1 MHGGWGSCISP
12 PAPGIDP
19 GGAAVSS
26 APEIRITHTVVAD
39 SIREDREIESLVA
52 PFRNRMGDEI
62 RQVIGEAAVP
72 LAKAIPE
79 GTLGNFA
86 TDAMLW
92 AARRQLAEPV
102 HMAMTNNGGL
112 RIPIAPGP
120 ITVGQM
126 FELMPFENMLSV
138 LTLSGAQIQE
148 LADQLAAMRGEPIA
162 GFSFRIGAEGDG
174 RVARDLLIDGAPVD
188 PAADHRRDR
197 TMRRRRFLRAAGAAT
212 VGGLLLPEWLKASE
226 NTHLVILHTNDTHSR
241 MDPFP
246 MDGGRFEG
254 LGGAARRAM
263 SAMEYDVTTIGNH
276 DFDNGVEGIVEM
288 MPHATFQ
295 FVSSNYDVSASL
307 LAGQVRPW
315 TIREIGGVRVGI
327 FGLGIA
333 FEGLVLEQLHEGVR
347 YTDPFAAARRS
358 VSELQAQGCSL
369 IICLSHLG
377 YRYRGDRP
385 SDTLLAQEVEGIDLI
400 LGGHTHTFMDQPDV
414 YTKPHGRQTLVNQ
427 VGWAG
432 MRLGRVDVVMGTQE
446 GRRSVS
452 SSDGIEPRLWSWE
465 SYSVD
470 KGLD

>member
-1 MHGGWGSCISP
+1 M
-12 PAPGIDP
+12 
-19 GGAAVSS
+19 
-26 APEIRITHTVVAD
+26 
-39 SIREDREIESLVA
+39 
-52 PFRNRMGDEI
+52 
-62 RQVIGEAAVP
+62 
-72 LAKAIPE
+72 K
-79 GTLGNFA
+79 
-86 TDAMLW
+86 
-92 AARRQLAEPV
+92 
-102 HMAMTNNGGL
+102 
-112 RIPIAPGP
+112 
-120 ITVGQM
+120 
-126 FELMPFENMLSV
+126 
-138 LTLSGAQIQE
+138 
-148 LADQLAAMRGEPIA
+148 
-162 GFSFRIGAEGDG
+162 
-174 RVARDLLIDGAPVD
+174 
-188 PAADHRRDR
+188 
-197 TMRRRRFLRAAGAAT
+197 RRRFLRAAGAAT
-212 VGGLLLPEWLKASE
+212 AGGLLLPDWLKASE

-254 LGGAARRAM
+254 LGGAARRATLIKRVREEHPNVLLLDSGDIFQGTPYFNFFRGEIEYRAM

-295 FVSSNYDVSASL
+295 FVSSNYDVSASP

-333 FEGLVLEQLHEGVR
+333 FEGLVLEQFHEGVR